1 MQTQTPAT
9 NVTFSLTYSKGV
21 WVATYYDATGAECF
35 WSDAVDHP
43 EMPRDPTA
51 KEAAERI
58 ASRVARHLY
67 A

>member
-1 MQTQTPAT
+1 MQTQAT
-9 NVTFSLTYSKGV
+9 ATVTFSLAYSKGV
-21 WVATYYDATGAECF
+21 WVATYYDANGDECF
-35 WSDAVDHP
+35 WSDVVDHP

-51 KEAAERI
+51 KDAAIRI

>member
-1 MQTQTPAT
+1 MQTQAAPAS
-9 NVTFSLTYSKGV
+9 VTFSLTYSKGV

-35 WSDAVDHP
+35 WSDVVDHP

-51 KEAAERI
+51 KQAAERI